1 VIWVDFGSG
10 EGREQQGRRRAVV
23 VSSNAALATIDT
35 LAIVVP
41 VTSRN
46 RQWPNHVPLTGDTGL
61 EIASFAMVE
70 QVKAIARERVLGVA
84 GSVDDACLR
93 TIRVYLQ
100 DFLDLSVR

>member
-1 VIWVDFGSG
+1 MIWVDFGSG
-10 EGREQQGRRRAVV
+10 EGREQQGRRPAVV
-23 VSSNAALATIDT
+23 LSSNASLATIDT

-46 RQWPNHVPLTGDTGL
+46 RQWPHVPLTGDTGL

-70 QVKAIARERVLGVA
+70 QVKAIARGRVVGVA
-84 GSVDDACLR
+84 GSVDEECLR

-100 DFLDLSVR
+100 DFLDL